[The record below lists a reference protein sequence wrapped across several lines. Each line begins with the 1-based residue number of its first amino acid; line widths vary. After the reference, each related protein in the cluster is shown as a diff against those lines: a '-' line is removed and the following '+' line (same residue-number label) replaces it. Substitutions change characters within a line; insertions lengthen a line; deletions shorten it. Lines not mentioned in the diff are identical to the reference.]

1 MASTGV
7 ADEQVRA
14 DERDEL
20 ADPVDGLLQL
30 VRLGVVVAF
39 LQRLGA
45 ERAEQQRQEQTTGE
59 V

>member
-1 MASTGV
+1 LAQPGV

-45 ERAEQQRQEQTTGE
+45 ERTEQQRQEQTTGE